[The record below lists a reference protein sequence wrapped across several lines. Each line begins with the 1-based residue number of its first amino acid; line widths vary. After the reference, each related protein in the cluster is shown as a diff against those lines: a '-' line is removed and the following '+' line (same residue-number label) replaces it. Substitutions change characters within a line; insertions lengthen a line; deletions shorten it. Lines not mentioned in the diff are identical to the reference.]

1 MLDKIKKVYV
11 KADNAWNN
19 SSLTKKT
26 TILVVAALVITAA
39 FIVKDKMNEASIIA
53 DVDMVEGDSLL

>member
-26 TILVVAALVITAA
+26 TILVVAALAITAA
-39 FIVKDKMNEASIIA
+39 FIVKDKMNEAAIIA
-53 DVDMVEGDSLL
+53 DIDMVEGDSLL

>member
-53 DVDMVEGDSLL
+53 DIDMVEGDSLL

>member
-26 TILVVAALVITAA
+26 TILVVAALVITTA
-39 FIVKDKMNEASIIA
+39 FIVKDKMKEAAIIA

>member
-11 KADNAWNN
+11 KADNAWSN

-26 TILVVAALVITAA
+26 TILVVAALAITAA

-53 DVDMVEGDSLL
+53 DIDMVEGDSLL

>member
-1 MLDKIKKVYV
+1 MLDKIKNVYV

-26 TILVVAALVITAA
+26 TILVVAALAITAA
-39 FIVKDKMNEASIIA
+39 FIVKDKMKEAAIIA
-53 DVDMVEGDSLL
+53 DIDMVEGDSLL

>member
-26 TILVVAALVITAA
+26 TILVAAALAITAA
-39 FIVKDKMNEASIIA
+39 FIVKDKMNEAAIIA
-53 DVDMVEGDSLL
+53 DIDMVEGDSLL

>member
-26 TILVVAALVITAA
+26 TILVVAALAITAV

-53 DVDMVEGDSLL
+53 DIDMVEGDSLL

>member
-26 TILVVAALVITAA
+26 TILVVAALAITAA
-39 FIVKDKMNEASIIA
+39 INVKDKMNEAAFIA
-53 DVDMVEGDSLL
+53 DIDMVEGDSLL